1 MFADDTNL
9 FLSHSDINILFE
21 KMNEE
26 LANVNNWFNDNK
38 LSLNVK
44 TTKYSF
50 FRRLSKNDNIPLRL
64 PNLHINGFTV
74 ERESSIKFLE
84 VWIDESLT
92 WRNHIH
98 TIENIIAKNI
108 GLLHQGK
115 HYLNDN
121 CLKQIYFAYI
131 LI

>member
-21 KMNEE
+21 KMNKE

>member
-9 FLSHSDINILFE
+9 FLSHSNINILFE

-26 LANVNNWFNDNK
+26 LANVSNWFNDNK

-50 FRRLSKNDNIPLRL
+50 FRRLSKNDNIPLWL

-115 HYLNDN
+115 HYLSDN